1 MNVRLLSFFL
11 LCCLAMIAS
20 AQAGIVT
27 YTLAGGTIDGS
38 LNGTS
43 FSGANF
49 TITANADPKDFVDG
63 TLTGSPLLSQPAVS
77 TMTID
82 GFSPFQITSVNFGPW
97 LFYLDG
103 LNEDFAY
110 GGFGYQV
117 SPDTVFGIAV
127 LGDVSTVSGIS
138 TVSGDLLVDT
148 PTLTTTAGDLVLVY
162 GQVGVGT
169 FSGAFSPGTV
179 PEPSSMAIF
188 GLGALGMA
196 YRARRKVRK

>member
-82 GFSPFQITSVNFGPW
+82 GFSPFQITTVNFGPW
-97 LFYLDG
+97 LFYLD
-103 LNEDFAY
+103 EDFAY

-117 SPDTVFGIAV
+117 SPDAVFGIAV
-127 LGDVSTVSGIS
+127 LGAASTVSGIS
-138 TVSGDLLVDT
+138 TVSGDLFALT
-148 PTLTTTAGDLVLVY
+148 PTLTTTAGDLVLEN

>member
-82 GFSPFQITSVNFGPW
+82 GFSPFQITTVNFGPW

-117 SPDTVFGIAV
+117 SPDAVFGIAV

-148 PTLTTTAGDLVLVY
+148 PTLTTTAGDLVLEN
-162 GQVGVGT
+162 GLVGVGT

>member
-82 GFSPFQITSVNFGPW
+82 GFSPFQITTVNFGPW
-97 LFYLDG
+97 LFYLDEE
-103 LNEDFAY
+103 LAY

-117 SPDTVFGIAV
+117 SPDAVAGIAV
-127 LGDVSTVSGIS
+127 LGAASTVSGIS
-138 TVSGDLLVDT
+138 TVSGDLFAQT

-162 GQVGVGT
+162 GLFGVGT

>member
-82 GFSPFQITSVNFGPW
+82 GFSPFQITTVNFGPW
-97 LFYLDG
+97 LFYLD
-103 LNEDFAY
+103 EDHAY

-117 SPDTVFGIAV
+117 SPDALFGIAV
-127 LGDVSTVSGIS
+127 LGEASTVSGIS
-138 TVSGDLLVDT
+138 TVSGDLFAQT
-148 PTLTTTAGDLVLVY
+148 PTLTTTAGDLVLEN
-162 GQVGVGT
+162 GLVGVGT

-196 YRARRKVRK
+196 YRARRKVKE

>member
-82 GFSPFQITSVNFGPW
+82 GFSPFQITSVNFAPW
-97 LFYLDG
+97 LFYLD
-103 LNEDFAY
+103 EDFAY

-117 SPDTVFGIAV
+117 SPDAVFGIAV
-127 LGDVSTVSGIS
+127 LGAASTVSGIS
-138 TVSGDLLVDT
+138 TVSGDLLALT
-148 PTLTTTAGDLVLVY
+148 PTLTTTAGDLVLEN

>member
-20 AQAGIVT
+20 AQAGIFT

-82 GFSPFQITSVNFGPW
+82 GFSPFQITTVNFGPW
-97 LFYLDG
+97 LFYLDEE
-103 LNEDFAY
+103 LAY

-117 SPDTVFGIAV
+117 SPDALFGIAV
-127 LGDVSTVSGIS
+127 LGAASTVSGIS
-138 TVSGDLLVDT
+138 TVSGDLFAQT

-162 GQVGVGT
+162 GLFGVGT

-196 YRARRKVRK
+196 YRARRKVKE

>member
-1 MNVRLLSFFL
+1 VLIDLYAIFWRGVVMNVRLLSFFL

-82 GFSPFQITSVNFGPW
+82 GFSPFQITSVNFAPW
-97 LFYLDG
+97 LFYLD
-103 LNEDFAY
+103 EEPKTKTPI
-110 GGFGYQV
+110 
-117 SPDTVFGIAV
+117 SVFLKFFV
-127 LGDVSTVSGIS
+127 
-138 TVSGDLLVDT
+138 
-148 PTLTTTAGDLVLVY
+148 
-162 GQVGVGT
+162 
-169 FSGAFSPGTV
+169 
-179 PEPSSMAIF
+179 
-188 GLGALGMA
+188 
-196 YRARRKVRK
+196 K

>member
-27 YTLAGGTIDGS
+27 YTLAGGRIDGS

-117 SPDTVFGIAV
+117 SPDAVFGIAV
-127 LGDVSTVSGIS
+127 LGAASTVSGIS
-138 TVSGDLLVDT
+138 TVSGDLLALT
-148 PTLTTTAGDLVLVY
+148 PTLTTTAGDLVLEN

>member
-20 AQAGIVT
+20 AQAGIFT

-82 GFSPFQITSVNFGPW
+82 GFSPFQITTVNFGPW
-97 LFYLDG
+97 LFYLD
-103 LNEDFAY
+103 EDFAY

-117 SPDTVFGIAV
+117 SPDAVFGIAV
-127 LGDVSTVSGIS
+127 LGDASTVSGIS
-138 TVSGDLLVDT
+138 TVSGDLLAQT
-148 PTLTTTAGDLVLVY
+148 PTLTTTAGDLVLEN
-162 GQVGVGT
+162 GLVGVGT

-196 YRARRKVRK
+196 YRARRKVMK